1 MAKGELFEISE
12 IKQCRKPLS
21 QAEREA
27 AVWEII
33 KKTRLGIKYF
43 YSLREAG
50 GILHHTYDELLT
62 LIAEYRLDVV
72 LFLSVRKIP
81 WWDLAAFILDED
93 DDMEEALNEYLQAIA
108 RRHTGQSTCV
118 KR

>member
-1 MAKGELFEISE
+1 MAKGELFEIRE

-21 QAEREA
+21 QTEREA
-27 AVWEII
+27 AVREII

-50 GILHHTYDELLT
+50 GILHRTRDEIQT
-62 LIAEYRLDVV
+62 LIAEYRLDVI
-72 LFLSVRKIP
+72 LFLSVRRVP

-108 RRHTGQSTCV
+108 RRHTGQSADF